1 MGTNTG
7 VGNGIGIE
15 FMVIRLGPVV
25 DGCTDGSS
33 TSSPSGYTTAG
44 ATQRLEVILGTRDL
58 PLSTEMALHR
68 REMGLVDWWLYL
80 NTIPLPLDA
89 AAAVAAPLVVVVVV
103 L

>member
-1 MGTNTG
+1 MESNTGVGTNTG

-25 DGCTDGSS
+25 GGCTDGSS

-68 REMGLVDWWLYL
+68 TGERWDWS
-80 NTIPLPLDA
+80 IGGCI
-89 AAAVAAPLVVVVVV
+89 
-103 L
+103 